1 MSPSP
6 ATRQT
11 TCIPPAAVQSHA
23 RTFEVYGGQG
33 VEIEHEEEVNPCG
46 PPVPPPPSS
55 MMLIQVEHTWS
66 NLQIS
71 SLRLLPGLSFDP
83 TALRSSFGEAYADG
97 PTLATLS

>member
-1 MSPSP
+1 VSPSP

-11 TCIPPAAVQSHA
+11 NVTCIYPAAVQSHA
-23 RTFEVYGGQG
+23 RTFEEYGGQG
-33 VEIEHEEEVNPCG
+33 VEMEHEEEVNPCG

-55 MMLIQVEHTWS
+55 MMLMQVEHTWS

-83 TALRSSFGEAYADG
+83 TALRSSFFGEAYADG
-97 PTLATLS
+97 PTLS